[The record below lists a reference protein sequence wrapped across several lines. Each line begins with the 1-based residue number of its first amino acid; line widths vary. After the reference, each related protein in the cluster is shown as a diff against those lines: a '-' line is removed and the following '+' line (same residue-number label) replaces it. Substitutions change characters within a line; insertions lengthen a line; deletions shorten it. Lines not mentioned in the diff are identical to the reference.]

1 MELLDGLLFV
11 VGLLIYFLLLLM
23 LSAGI
28 IAAMTGLLGLAG
40 GVLSVPL
47 LYVLPDVRQFL
58 VRASGG
64 RPDEAT
70 PTWRV
75 VLRPRYLLLSAVFG
89 VSYGFAVVVLLDPLI
104 QVGLFPGAG
113 EVTPGLVV
121 IPVVFTGVTTLV
133 AYGAHRLSST
143 WPAGASKRGVFAQWL
158 AFVGVVTTAATA
170 VALLVWL

>member
-1 MELLDGLLFV
+1 MQVLDGIVFV
-11 VGLLIYFLLLLM
+11 VGLLLYVLLLLL

-47 LYVLPDVRQFL
+47 LYVLPDVRRFL

-64 RPDEAT
+64 RPDQAT

-75 VLRPRYLLLSAVFG
+75 AFRPRYLLLSAVFG
-89 VSYGFAVVVLLDPLI
+89 ISYGFAVVVLLDPLI
-104 QVGLFPGAG
+104 KFGLFPGAG
-113 EVTPGLVV
+113 EVAPGLVV
-121 IPVVFTGVTTLV
+121 IPLVFTGVTTLV

-143 WPAGASKRGVFAQWL
+143 WPEGASKRGVFAQWL
-158 AFVGVVTTAATA
+158 VFVGVVTTAATA